1 MPGWKSN
8 QGSREGM
15 GRKRGAKAKAKGK
28 QSRASSTYTTAL
40 VGFCCVSA
48 RIGHYRA
55 AQNLLK
61 PPR

>member
-1 MPGWKSN
+1 
-8 QGSREGM
+8 M

-28 QSRASSTYTTAL
+28 QSRASSTYTSAL

-48 RIGHYRA
+48 RIGHYRT